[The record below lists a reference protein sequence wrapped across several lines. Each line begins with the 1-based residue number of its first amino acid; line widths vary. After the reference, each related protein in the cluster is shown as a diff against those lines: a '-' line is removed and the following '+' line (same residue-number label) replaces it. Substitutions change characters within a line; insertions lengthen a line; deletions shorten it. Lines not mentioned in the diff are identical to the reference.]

1 MKFAVSKGETSAADL
16 TTRIFEIKGQGA
28 AETARRTTDALLAA
42 NPHLKDLSKVPPGTI
57 IVIPDL
63 PDNPSV
69 RAPQTA
75 GVGAELEDHL
85 KLAVKE
91 SSAVIGRSAV
101 NSEAAVN
108 ATLEALKNRELRDF
122 AAQTPELTEQLDK
135 IGEAAK
141 ASLKDAKAAAA
152 VEKEALAQ
160 LEEALKKLNL

>member
-1 MKFAVSKGETSAADL
+1 MRFAVSKGETSAADL

-28 AETARRTTDALLAA
+28 AETTKRTTAALLEA

-63 PDNPSV
+63 PDNPAV

-75 GVGAELEDHL
+75 GIGAELDDHL
-85 KLAVKE
+85 KIAVKE
-91 SSAVIGRSAV
+91 SADVIGRSV
-101 NSEAAVN
+101 DTSETAVN

-122 AAQTPELTEQLDK
+122 AAQTPELREQLDK

-141 ASLKDAKAAAA
+141 ATLKDAKAAATL
-152 VEKEALAQ
+152 EKAALTQ
-160 LEEALKKLNL
+160 LEEVLKKLSL

>member
-28 AETARRTTDALLAA
+28 AETTKRTTAALLAA
-42 NPHLKDLSKVPPGTI
+42 NPHIKDLTKIAPGTI

-75 GVGAELEDHL
+75 GVGAVLDSHL
-85 KLAVKE
+85 KIAVKE
-91 SSAVIGRSAV
+91 SADVIGRSMDT
-101 NSEAAVN
+101 SETVVN

-122 AAQTPELTEQLDK
+122 AAQTPELKEQLDK
-135 IGEAAK
+135 IAETAK
-141 ASLKDAKAAAA
+141 ASLKDVRASAAAQ
-152 VEKEALAQ
+152 KEALAQ
-160 LEEALKKLNL
+160 LEEALGKLDF